1 MPYENVQEKVVRTK
15 RVRVCAR
22 CRSRLPETGGD
33 RQTMNTVGG
42 VSGSLGASL
51 GGSMLL
57 GSVLGPVGAIGGAIA
72 GSIAGARAGRN
83 ASNKLA
89 DAVESRDTADDLC
102 ESCRSIGT
110 YNNRGGGQALGG
122 GNRLGSGE
130 PVQQKSLNS
139 NATPGEKIG
148 EAASA
153 AGRGINNGLSWMKQS
168 VTNVIDNAK
177 NSNSN
182 SNHNKNSGDPPPP
195 GWGGSSS
202 GNQTSGVL

>member
-1 MPYENVQEKVVRTK
+1 
-15 RVRVCAR
+15 
-22 CRSRLPETGGD
+22 
-33 RQTMNTVGG
+33 
-42 VSGSLGASL
+42 
-51 GGSMLL
+51 MLL

-89 DAVESRDTADDLC
+89 DAVESRDNAADLC
-102 ESCRSIGT
+102 ESCRSLGNN
-110 YNNRGGGQALGG
+110 NNRGGGQALGG

-130 PVQQKSLNS
+130 PVQHQNS
-139 NATPGEKIG
+139 NTTPGEKIG

-168 VTNVIDNAK
+168 VTMVIDNAK
-177 NSNSN
+177 SSNRDN
-182 SNHNKNSGDPPPP
+182 NNNSGNPPPP